1 MDTLL
6 EKMNNK
12 ETNNTIL
19 LKKKIITLLKN
30 QEVINLFK
38 KAKDFDS
45 AYTIS
50 ATTDKYNIYLTTDT
64 NRLGYPNKG
73 DFWLKV
79 IDRKKII
86 PFNNVLLEAY
96 IDTVNMI
103 LQENLV
109 DTNLSFIPIINQSE
123 IKSFVSSFASKDDIE
138 TSQIKILEES
148 IANTDKNQ

>member
-6 EKMNNK
+6 EKMNDK
-12 ETNNTIL
+12 ETNNAIL

-38 KAKDFDS
+38 KSKDVDS

-50 ATTDKYNIYLTTDT
+50 VTTDKYNIYLTTDT

-86 PFNNVLLEAY
+86 PLNNVLLEAY
-96 IDTVNMI
+96 IDTTLFRVKIQKYKSLKLDPIQALNCLEKVIGFEDKMI
-103 LQENLV
+103 
-109 DTNLSFIPIINQSE
+109 
-123 IKSFVSSFASKDDIE
+123 
-138 TSQIKILEES
+138 
-148 IANTDKNQ
+148 

>member
-1 MDTLL
+1 MKDKKVKTMDTLL
-6 EKMNNK
+6 EKMNDK

-96 IDTVNMI
+96 IDTSLFRVKIEKYISLKLDPEIAFDCFKKVIGVNI
-103 LQENLV
+103 
-109 DTNLSFIPIINQSE
+109 
-123 IKSFVSSFASKDDIE
+123 
-138 TSQIKILEES
+138 
-148 IANTDKNQ
+148 

>member
-1 MDTLL
+1 MKDKKVKTMDTLL
-6 EKMNNK
+6 EKMNDK

-64 NRLGYPNKG
+64 NRLSYPNKG

-96 IDTVNMI
+96 INTSLFRVKIEKYISLKLDPETAFDCFKKVIGFEDKMI
-103 LQENLV
+103 
-109 DTNLSFIPIINQSE
+109 
-123 IKSFVSSFASKDDIE
+123 
-138 TSQIKILEES
+138 
-148 IANTDKNQ
+148 

>member
-6 EKMNNK
+6 EKMNDK

-96 IDTVNMI
+96 IDTSLFRVKIEKYISLKLDPETAFDCFKKVIGVN
-103 LQENLV
+103 V
-109 DTNLSFIPIINQSE
+109 
-123 IKSFVSSFASKDDIE
+123 
-138 TSQIKILEES
+138 
-148 IANTDKNQ
+148 

>member
-1 MDTLL
+1 MKDKKVKTMDTLL
-6 EKMNNK
+6 EKMNDK

-30 QEVINLFK
+30 QEVINIFK

-96 IDTVNMI
+96 IDTSLFRVKIEKYISLKLDPETAFDCFKKVIGVNI
-103 LQENLV
+103 
-109 DTNLSFIPIINQSE
+109 
-123 IKSFVSSFASKDDIE
+123 
-138 TSQIKILEES
+138 
-148 IANTDKNQ
+148 

>member
-1 MDTLL
+1 MKDKKVKTMDTLL
-6 EKMNNK
+6 EKMNDK

-96 IDTVNMI
+96 IDTSLFRVKIEKYISLKLDPETAFDCFKKVIGVNI
-103 LQENLV
+103 
-109 DTNLSFIPIINQSE
+109 
-123 IKSFVSSFASKDDIE
+123 
-138 TSQIKILEES
+138 
-148 IANTDKNQ
+148 

>member
-6 EKMNNK
+6 EKMNDK

-96 IDTVNMI
+96 IDTSLFRVKIEKYISLKLDPETAFDCFKKVIGVNI
-103 LQENLV
+103 
-109 DTNLSFIPIINQSE
+109 
-123 IKSFVSSFASKDDIE
+123 
-138 TSQIKILEES
+138 
-148 IANTDKNQ
+148 

>member
-1 MDTLL
+1 MKDKKVKTMDTLL

-96 IDTVNMI
+96 IDTSLFRVKIEKYISLKLDPETAFDCFQKVIGFEDKMI
-103 LQENLV
+103 
-109 DTNLSFIPIINQSE
+109 
-123 IKSFVSSFASKDDIE
+123 
-138 TSQIKILEES
+138 
-148 IANTDKNQ
+148 

>member
-1 MDTLL
+1 MKDKKVKTMDTLL

-38 KAKDFDS
+38 KSKDFDS

-50 ATTDKYNIYLTTDT
+50 ATTDKYKIYLTTDT

-86 PFNNVLLEAY
+86 PFNNVLLEVY
-96 IDTVNMI
+96 IDTSLFRV
-103 LQENLV
+103 
-109 DTNLSFIPIINQSE
+109 E
-123 IKSFVSSFASKDDIE
+123 IEKYISLKLDPETAFDCFKKVIGFKD
-138 TSQIKILEES
+138 KI
-148 IANTDKNQ
+148 Q

>member
-1 MDTLL
+1 MKDKKVKTMDTLL

-96 IDTVNMI
+96 IDTSLFRVKI
-103 LQENLV
+103 ENKKISKSVIKLNNKRFKNG
-109 DTNLSFIPIINQSE
+109 TNFY
-123 IKSFVSSFASKDDIE
+123 
-138 TSQIKILEES
+138 T
-148 IANTDKNQ
+148 

>member
-1 MDTLL
+1 MKDKKVKTMDTLL

-64 NRLGYPNKG
+64 NHLGYPNKG

-96 IDTVNMI
+96 IDTSLFRVKIEKYISLKLDPETAFDCFKKVIGFEDKMI
-103 LQENLV
+103 
-109 DTNLSFIPIINQSE
+109 
-123 IKSFVSSFASKDDIE
+123 
-138 TSQIKILEES
+138 
-148 IANTDKNQ
+148 

>member
-1 MDTLL
+1 MKDKKVKTMDTLL
-6 EKMNNK
+6 EKMNDK

-64 NRLGYPNKG
+64 DRLGYPYKG

-79 IDRKKII
+79 TDRKKII

-96 IDTVNMI
+96 I
-103 LQENLV
+103 
-109 DTNLSFIPIINQSE
+109 
-123 IKSFVSSFASKDDIE
+123 E
-138 TSQIKILEES
+138 TSAFRVKIQKYRSLKLDPVQALNCLEKVIGFEDE
-148 IANTDKNQ
+148 AQ